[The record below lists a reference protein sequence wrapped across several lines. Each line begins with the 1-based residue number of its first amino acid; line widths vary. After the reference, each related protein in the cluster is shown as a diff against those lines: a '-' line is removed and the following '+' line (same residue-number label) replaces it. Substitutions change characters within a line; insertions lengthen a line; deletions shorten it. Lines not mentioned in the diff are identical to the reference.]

1 MKAYVHTVLFLFLTF
16 LSAPTIVSLLE
27 DKDDDKV
34 TVMVS
39 LEEEIQKEIKEIKAS
54 PYQPFEFPFVP
65 AQKQSALIISKH
77 PHGHQVVFGDI
88 FLPPPE
94 RA

>member
-1 MKAYVHTVLFLFLTF
+1 MKAYVHIVLFLFITF
-16 LSAPTIVSLLE
+16 LSVPTIVSLL
-27 DKDDDKV
+27 KDRNDDKV

-39 LEEEIQKEIKEIKAS
+39 LEEEIQKEIKEIKVT
-54 PYQPFEFPFVP
+54 PYKPFEFPFVP
-65 AQKQSALIISKH
+65 AKEQSARIISKH

-94 RA
+94 QA